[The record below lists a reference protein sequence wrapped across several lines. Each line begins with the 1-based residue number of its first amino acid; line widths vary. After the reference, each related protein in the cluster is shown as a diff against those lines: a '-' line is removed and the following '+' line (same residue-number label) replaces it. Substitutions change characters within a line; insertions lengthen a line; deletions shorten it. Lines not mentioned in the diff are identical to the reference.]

1 MLALRGLCEGFA
13 RGLVSLH
20 PPPILGR
27 KSFETKSNYS
37 HTCAAPWQ
45 AQSLLLLTRY
55 PGGPSMIFSSFATRC
70 SLTLSKSQGP
80 LFPLFPLHTKSSP
93 VTPLF
98 PLLTQKQA
106 STPPSKN
113 VGAPTFLIFP
123 HIFRSFCGPVFVVS
137 GFQTGAVLRGLRRV
151 IFSVAPVPAA
161 APHCSVERCSSAAC
175 T

>member
-98 PLLTQKQA
+98 PLLTQKQGSIHPRKCRRA
-106 STPPSKN
+106 DISDFPPYISHFSCPER
-113 VGAPTFLIFP
+113 GTR
-123 HIFRSFCGPVFVVS
+123 RSFSGGGP
-137 GFQTGAVLRGLRRV
+137 R
-151 IFSVAPVPAA
+151 
-161 APHCSVERCSSAAC
+161 AC
-175 T
+175 PP